1 MAAATG
7 EEVQDCQVLLVT
19 EKGSEPACHAS
30 AVCCFLA
37 ASEILG
43 ESKKACLSFCLSPPV
58 TRAPPMWGVMKH
70 LSQKIPEIAFK
81 KSQMYGYLLSLLTS
95 TREEI
100 MRSSR
105 DQFVMFINDCPKT
118 VAGAKGDCVPKEG
131 LHEYIHH
138 LVE

>member
-7 EEVQDCQVLLVT
+7 EEVLDCQVLLVT
-19 EKGSEPACHAS
+19 EKGSLPACHAS

-43 ESKKACLSFCLSPPV
+43 ESKKAVLASVCLLP
-58 TRAPPMWGVMKH
+58 APPMWGVMKH

-95 TREEI
+95 TR
-100 MRSSR
+100 
-105 DQFVMFINDCPKT
+105 FVPLM
-118 VAGAKGDCVPKEG
+118 
-131 LHEYIHH
+131 
-138 LVE
+138 